1 MEGERR
7 LMPRAGRVVAAAA
20 LAVSL
25 ALVAAVVSGGEEK
38 GGGGTIGA
46 ASTALRRPDVLLA
59 TSPGNVEQLVTIS
72 PTAFAYPRQ
81 QMDVGEL
88 ASVPPVLGVPVPTA
102 ASAASGAWPVSQAL
116 YQGVA
121 GQVESE
127 APRSSHIS
135 SVQLAPVL
143 SVDKVAAPP
152 SDDSKL
158 SLSAQLRSQMDASK
172 RAAELT
178 TLHELAR
185 RKRHS
190 GEWAKGVEEGLK
202 ALQGTE
208 AEDRAK
214 IAAERAHVEDLERRL
229 ATQKIAES
237 LKASAKEAQSSS
249 KVEGEERTVAML
261 KKELAQ
267 AATEVKATAPNKV
280 ALKQDDKGKHST
292 EAEAEAEGKAG
303 EVGLAE
309 MAEKN
314 SKAIEEL
321 KEKLRRLRLVSE
333 GQYGILYKRLDSIGT
348 QLQQSKGN
356 DARLVLQAHAAVKQG
371 NAMVDRGQ
379 ELASEPMDG
388 SQASRGGM
396 HGASAGQES
405 ASSFSSSFSPE
416 RLFGGY
422 NLAGG
427 SHPGEE
433 LQQARKQWMEH
444 AIDSEHTD
452 PLAVKRK
459 EIQQSLTRI
468 ALGNAAESSPV
479 GTAAE
484 AGQQQQQQ
492 QQQQEQERRSRATRG
507 GQQQQQEQEQE
518 RQQEQPRFVGSQAAR
533 ERDGDSGGDNSERG
547 SDEGRFA
554 GRDESIRPLSKRP
567 QQHESRAEAGFQ
579 RLAQKSANIGVHPR
593 GMHGSVYR
601 HFMHELKGEEAKQG
615 LEETSKSSMVVGAKS
630 MLFAP
635 TIKSST
641 KSRGDDNGAELGY
654 KGFMGV
660 GL

>member
-7 LMPRAGRVVAAAA
+7 LMPRAGRIIAVAS

-25 ALVAAVVSGGEEK
+25 ALVASVISGGEEN
-38 GGGGTIGA
+38 GGGGAIGA
-46 ASTALRRPDVLLA
+46 AATASRRREVLLG

-72 PTAFAYPRQ
+72 PTAFAYPEQ

-102 ASAASGAWPVSQAL
+102 TTAASSAWPGSQAL
-116 YQGVA
+116 FQGSA
-121 GQVESE
+121 GQVDSG
-127 APRSSHIS
+127 APQSGQIS

-143 SVDKVAAPP
+143 SVDRVAASP
-152 SDDSKL
+152 SDDDKL

-185 RKRHS
+185 HKRQS

-237 LKASAKEAQSSS
+237 LKASAKKAQSSS
-249 KVEGEERTVAML
+249 KVEGEKKTVAML

-267 AATEVKATAPNKV
+267 AANEVKATAPKKV
-280 ALKQDDKGKHST
+280 TLEQDRGKHST
-292 EAEAEAEGKAG
+292 EEETEGKVG

-309 MAEKN
+309 MTEKN

-348 QLQQSKGN
+348 QLKQSKGN

-379 ELASEPMDG
+379 QLASEPVG
-388 SQASRGGM
+388 GFQASRGGM

-468 ALGNAAESSPV
+468 ALGNTAESSPV

-484 AGQQQQQQ
+484 SGLRQHEQ
-492 QQQQEQERRSRATRG
+492 QQQQERRRRATRG
-507 GQQQQQEQEQE
+507 GQQQQLQRQQ
-518 RQQEQPRFVGSQAAR
+518 QQEQPRFVGSQAAR

-547 SDEGRFA
+547 GDEGRFA
-554 GRDESIRPLSKRP
+554 GRDESSQNSSNRP

-615 LEETSKSSMVVGAKS
+615 LEETSKSSMLVGAKS

-635 TIKSST
+635 TLKGST
-641 KSRGDDNGAELGY
+641 KARGDDNGAELGY